1 MEHTKEKR
9 EFLIDYKIFTKDN
22 AISLIKIFI
31 DSSIEIL
38 EKSKDNYRKE
48 LIEKGYEVS
57 VIGKSDIDR
66 GYSKLEFTDSD
77 HSKYTTRFEDITE
90 TIDILSNR
98 RIIEITLFFSEQ
110 VFNSRF
116 KINIKHSDSHSTP
129 GYVIVE
135 GKDSEWVNNTM
146 KILRNFFSTCRSQS
160 TFVKENKLIIVATT
174 VLTLNFFLNNS
185 IGLIALKMH
194 LFPKFA
200 MMSLS
205 KDWMFFTVILS
216 LITLS
221 PAFLIYQR
229 LIKIWPRIEIQTG
242 KDFRQIQREKRKK
255 VLLLTSIIIVPTVIS
270 FLLRLL

>member
-90 TIDILSNR
+90 TIDILSNKK
-98 RIIEITLFFSEQ
+98 IIEITLFFSEQ

-135 GKDSEWVNNTM
+135 GEDIEWVNNTM

-160 TFVKENKLIIVATT
+160 TFVKENKLIIVALT
-174 VLTLNFFLNNS
+174 VLALNFFLNNS

-205 KDWMFFTVILS
+205 KNWMFFTVILS

-221 PAFLIYQR
+221 PAFLIFQR